1 MELHRFLIDWVVLKP
16 ANNDDNN
23 VSYEGW
29 DVMGCLDF
37 YKEQT
42 LLARSENEK
51 PELPDLPECLLYEHS
66 VAFWLALKDYH
77 LKV

>member
-16 ANNDDNN
+16 TKNN
-23 VSYEGW
+23 YEGW

-66 VAFWLALKDYH
+66 VAFWQALKRRY